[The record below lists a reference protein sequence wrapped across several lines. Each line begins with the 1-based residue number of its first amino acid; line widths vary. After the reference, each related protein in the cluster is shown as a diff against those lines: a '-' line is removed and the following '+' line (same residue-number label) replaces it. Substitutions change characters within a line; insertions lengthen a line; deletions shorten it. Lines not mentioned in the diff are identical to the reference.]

1 MIIKNIETKVR
12 LATFLSAGC
21 LTAAVL
27 MVLGVSFFAYRQ
39 VLDARKSIYIMDAAN
54 VPMPARQTD
63 VQMNREAE
71 YRSHVGRFHSLF
83 FSLTPDD
90 KFIEYQM
97 KQAMYL
103 IDESGALQYNNLKE
117 KGFFNSILSS
127 SAVLTIRT
135 DSIHI
140 DMPQRYFRYYGTQK
154 TARRCA
160 TTVRSLVTERNRADL
175 EIRSDNN
182 PHAILNTGWKTLEN
196 NDLQNVQKITFHPGS
211 RYRENR
217 WHPSVFPTDR

>member
-21 LTAAVL
+21 LIAAVL
-27 MVLGVSFFAYRQ
+27 MVIGVSFFAYRQ
-39 VLDARKSIYIMDAAN
+39 VADARKSIYIMDAAN
-54 VPMPARQTD
+54 VPMSARQTD

-90 KFIEYQM
+90 RFMEYQM

-127 SAVLTIRT
+127 SAVLTLRT
-135 DSIHI
+135 DSIYI

-154 TARRCA
+154 IDRRRSA
-160 TTVRSLVTERNRADL
+160 ITRSLVTEGYLNDL

-182 PHAILNTGWKTLEN
+182 PHAVLITRWKTIEN
-196 NDLQNVQKITFHPGS
+196 KDIQHVQKNTF
-211 RYRENR
+211 
-217 WHPSVFPTDR
+217 

>member
-1 MIIKNIETKVR
+1 MIIKNIETKVK

-21 LTAAVL
+21 LLAAVI
-27 MVLGVSFFAYRQ
+27 MVISVSFFAYRQ
-39 VLDARKSIYIMDAAN
+39 VADARKSVYIMDEAN
-54 VPMPARQTD
+54 VPMSARQTD

-71 YRSHVGRFHSLF
+71 YRSHIGRFHSLF

-90 KFIEYQM
+90 RFMEYQM

-117 KGFFNSILSS
+117 KGYFNSILSS

-135 DSIHI
+135 DSIKI
-140 DMPQRYFRYYGTQK
+140 DMPRRYFRYYGTQK
-154 TARRCA
+154 IDRRSSSIS
-160 TTVRSLVTERNRADL
+160 RSLITEGFLSEL

-182 PHAILNTGWKTLEN
+182 PHAVLITNWKTIEN
-196 NDLQNVQKITFHPGS
+196 KDIQHVQKNTF
-211 RYRENR
+211 
-217 WHPSVFPTDR
+217 

>member
-1 MIIKNIETKVR
+1 MIIKNIESKIR

-21 LTAAVL
+21 LIAAVII
-27 MVLGVSFFAYRQ
+27 VLGVSFFAYRQ
-39 VLDARKSIYIMDAAN
+39 VADARRSIYVMDAAN
-54 VPMPARQTD
+54 VPIPAKQTD
-63 VQMNREAE
+63 IQMNREAE
-71 YRSHVGRFHSLF
+71 YRSHVGRFHTLF

-90 KFIEYQM
+90 RFMEYQM

-140 DMPQRYFRYYGTQK
+140 DMQRKYFRYHGTQK
-154 TARRCA
+154 IDRRSSA
-160 TTVRSLVTERNRADL
+160 IVRSLVTEGYLSDL
-175 EIRSDNN
+175 EMRSDNN
-182 PHAILNTGWKTLEN
+182 PHAVLITRWKTLEN
-196 NDLQNVQKITFHPGS
+196 KDLQNVQKNSF
-211 RYRENR
+211 
-217 WHPSVFPTDR
+217 

>member
-1 MIIKNIETKVR
+1 MIIKNIETKVK

-21 LTAAVL
+21 LVASVI
-27 MVLGVSFFAYRQ
+27 MVLGVSFFAYKQ
-39 VLDARKSIYIMDAAN
+39 VVDARKSVYIMDQAN
-54 VPMPARQTD
+54 VPMSAKQTD

-71 YRSHVGRFHSLF
+71 YRSHIGRFHSLF

-90 KFIEYQM
+90 RFMEYQM

-117 KGFFNSILSS
+117 KGYFNSILSS

-135 DSIHI
+135 DSIKI
-140 DMPQRYFRYYGTQK
+140 DMSKRSFSFYGTQK
-154 TARRCA
+154 IDRRSS
-160 TTVRSLVTERNRADL
+160 TITRSLITEGFLNDL

-182 PHAILNTGWKTLEN
+182 PHAVLITHWKTIEN
-196 NDLQNVQKITFHPGS
+196 KDIHHAQKNTF
-211 RYRENR
+211 
-217 WHPSVFPTDR
+217 

>member
-1 MIIKNIETKVR
+1 MIIKNIESKIR

-21 LTAAVL
+21 LIAAVI

-39 VLDARKSIYIMDAAN
+39 VADARRSIYVMDAGN
-54 VPMPARQTD
+54 VPIPAKQTD
-63 VQMNREAE
+63 IQMNREAE
-71 YRSHVGRFHSLF
+71 YRSHVGRFHTLF

-90 KFIEYQM
+90 RFMEYQM

-140 DMPQRYFRYYGTQK
+140 DMQRKYFRYHGTQK
-154 TARRCA
+154 IDRRSSA
-160 TTVRSLVTERNRADL
+160 IVRSLVTEGFLSDL
-175 EIRSDNN
+175 EMRSDNN
-182 PHAILNTGWKTLEN
+182 PHAVLITRWKTLEN
-196 NDLQNVQKITFHPGS
+196 KDLQNVQKNSF
-211 RYRENR
+211 
-217 WHPSVFPTDR
+217 